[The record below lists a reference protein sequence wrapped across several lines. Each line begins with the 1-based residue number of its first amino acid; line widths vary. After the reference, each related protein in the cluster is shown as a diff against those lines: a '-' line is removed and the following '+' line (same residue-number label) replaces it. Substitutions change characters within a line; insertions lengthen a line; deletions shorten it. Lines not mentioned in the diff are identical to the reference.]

1 MTKFLRDL
9 SGVGFSKSGV
19 IAFGLMKSIIIAR
32 WLGPDLNGTIAAL
45 TVYPTLFMT
54 IGSLGVSQ
62 ATTYYVGRGIFSIDE
77 IKRALIHLCFFSSLL
92 SVLICYFLIRY
103 LGNAD
108 SSDFM
113 VFLAVLP
120 IPFSLFI
127 TYNSGIFLGK
137 NEIAIYNRVNW
148 LPSFVVLLMTVLLIV
163 ILKMKIEAALI
174 ATFAGPFFMAM
185 FLLFRNDF
193 IKFITFSFNWVI
205 IKSLVSLGSVY
216 AVALLIINL
225 NYKIDIILLD
235 KMSTSYELGIYSK
248 GSQLMEYLWEIPMLL
263 SSIIFARSANAKS
276 GREFSLKVAQL
287 LRLSI
292 LIIGIA
298 SLILFFVSD
307 QIILILFGEEFAES
321 SLVQKVLLPGV
332 VLLTIFKVLNM
343 DLAGKGKPWL
353 SLKAMV
359 PALFI
364 NLLLNLLLIPSYG
377 SKGAALASSIS
388 YSVAAFLFIF
398 IYSRACGI
406 SIVKLIGFSR
416 EDFNFKKLEL

>member
-1 MTKFLRDL
+1 MSKFLRDL
-9 SGVGFSKSGV
+9 SSVGLSKGGV

-62 ATTYYVGRGIFSIDE
+62 ATTYHVGKGSFSMDE
-77 IKRALIHLCFFSSLL
+77 IKRALIHLCFFSSIL
-92 SVLICYFLIRY
+92 SVLICYFLISY
-103 LGNAD
+103 LGNTN
-108 SSDFM
+108 SSDLV

-137 NEIAIYNRVNW
+137 NEIAIYNRINW
-148 LPSFVVLLMTVLLIV
+148 LPPFVVLFMTVSLIILLD
-163 ILKMKIEAALI
+163 MKIEGALI

-193 IKFITFSFNWVI
+193 IKFISLKFDWIV
-205 IKSLVSLGSVY
+205 IKSLLSLGSVY

-235 KMSTSYELGIYSK
+235 KMSTPYELGIYSK
-248 GSQLMEYLWEIPMLL
+248 GSQLMEYLWQIPLLL
-263 SSIIFARSANAKS
+263 STIFVARSANAQR

-292 LIIGIA
+292 LIIGLA
-298 SLILFFVSD
+298 SLILFLLSD
-307 QIILILFGEEFAES
+307 EIILILFGEEFAES
-321 SLVQKVLLPGV
+321 GLVQKVLLPGV
-332 VLLTIFKVLNM
+332 VLLTVFKVLNM
-343 DLAGKGKPWL
+343 DLAGKGKPWI
-353 SLKAMV
+353 SMKAMI
-359 PALFI
+359 PALFLNI
-364 NLLLNLLLIPSYG
+364 VLNLLLIPSRG
-377 SKGAALASSIS
+377 AFGAAIASTIS
-388 YSVAAFLFIF
+388 YSFAAGLFLFF
-398 IYSRACGI
+398 YAKEVGLSCYSI
-406 SIVKLIGFSR
+406 LGFTKT
-416 EDFNFKKLEL
+416 DFNLKRIDI